1 MKTGSSERER
11 GQEGSHQLGSRRWH
25 HTPLCIICYCFSPNT
40 LNSVPSLS
48 RTEPQD
54 RQAQD
59 PESLTVCSAS
69 LESNTDWFRDN
80 LESFQ
85 KMIKHLSQTAG
96 KLYIMFTRTLKKRDE
111 EHQKLL
117 LTSHTQIKSLGFNFS
132 PTNKTYLVLQ
142 GAGRSETIRKAFQTV
157 KLTKRWYSLVTLTK
171 LVSNCFLHDLI
182 NLVLENDVIYF
193 RDKSIISYL
202 QI

>member
-1 MKTGSSERER
+1 MRER
-11 GQEGSHQLGSRRWH
+11 GQEGSHQLGSGRWH

-69 LESNTDWFRDN
+69 PESNTDWFRDN

-96 KLYIMFTRTLKKRDE
+96 KLYIMFTRTLKKKGWGAPE
-111 EHQKLL
+111 A
-117 LTSHTQIKSLGFNFS
+117 TFNF
-132 PTNKTYLVLQ
+132 TYTDKVTRIQLFSHKQNLP
-142 GAGRSETIRKAFQTV
+142 GPIGGRSETIRKAFQTV